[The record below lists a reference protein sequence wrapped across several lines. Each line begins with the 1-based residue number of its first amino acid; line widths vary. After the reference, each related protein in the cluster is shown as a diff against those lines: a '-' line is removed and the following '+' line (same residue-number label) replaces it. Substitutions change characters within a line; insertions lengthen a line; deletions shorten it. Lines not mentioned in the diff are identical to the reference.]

1 MVKKLLVL
9 SVISAAFAC
18 PSVFASS
25 ESNAFKVCQQYNALV
40 RQKNPKSVTL
50 SCKMNIH
57 NAAQWQ
63 CMSQHQ
69 IKQNW
74 SFSESAATCFQDAPA
89 LAYFMKNKDQYAGV
103 EPKIICEQ
111 AIKTFQS
118 NAPGNKQLEFLYGLC
133 DKTERTAEMWACM
146 NNFAS
151 KKNSFNYS
159 TGQCFPQ
166 KT

>member
-1 MVKKLLVL
+1 M
-9 SVISAAFAC
+9 AFAC
-18 PSVFASS
+18 PSVFANS
-25 ESNAFKVCQQYNALV
+25 ESDAFKACQQYNAQIK
-40 RQKNPKSVTL
+40 QKNPKSVTL

-69 IKQNW
+69 VKQDW

-89 LAYFMKNKDQYAGV
+89 LSSFMKNKDQYTDV

-111 AIKTFQS
+111 AIKAFQN
-118 NAPGNKQLEFLYGLC
+118 NAPDNKQLTFLYGLC

-146 NNFAS
+146 SRFAS

-159 TGQCFPQ
+159 AGQCFLQ